1 MDTTPQSLLTDLARL
16 HLRATAS
23 PLPADPAVMGWQM
36 QTAAVTGLA
45 TRLLHALAAVDP
57 QQAADI
63 TTWYE
68 GPFGEGPDLTD
79 GVDWLDQHIAR
90 PAGADINQWI
100 DDARQQATQ
109 AAARPARTL
118 TPNEHDSAWHAIE
131 GTVGNP
137 DADPGTVL
145 NAVLAALRIQ
155 APTAADEQAA
165 SLRRRAA

>member
-23 PLPADPAVMGWQM
+23 PLPADPAAMGWQM

-45 TRLLHALAAVDP
+45 ARLLHALAAVDP
-57 QQAADI
+57 QQAAALAD
-63 TTWYE
+63 WYA
-68 GPFGEGPDLTD
+68 GPFGEGPHPASHLP
-79 GVDWLDQHIAR
+79 WLHRHVAR
-90 PAGADINQWI
+90 PAGASIDQWL
-100 DDARQQATQ
+100 DDAQQRAAQ

-131 GTVGNP
+131 GTVGDP

-165 SLRRRAA
+165 SPRRRAA